1 MSSPRSHSAT
11 PQACRTHDE
20 RGFASR
26 PRDSG
31 FAFRFEGFRIHSGFR
46 VQGDERGLTSRPGV
60 SGFGF
65 RVSDPGF
72 RVSGST
78 QGSGIRAQGDER
90 GFVSRPRLS
99 GFGFK
104 VRVLGSGFCVQVL
117 KL

>member
-1 MSSPRSHSAT
+1 MTNGGLRRGLEIRGLRSGFRVLGFIPGSGF
-11 PQACRTHDE
+11 RVEGDE
-20 RGFASR
+20 RGF
-26 PRDSG
+26 
-31 FAFRFEGFRIHSGFR
+31 
-46 VQGDERGLTSRPGV
+46 TSRPGV

-65 RVSDPGF
+65 RVSDPGL

-78 QGSGIRAQGDER
+78 QGSGTRAQGDER
-90 GFVSRPRLS
+90 GFASRPRLS